1 MKATVLSQSRSSS
14 YFITF
19 ICLILV
25 ICGSSLIFLF
35 FSLATLIASASSSSL
50 SCYCCSI
57 RSYFLRRLSSFYYFF
72 FSLASLRAI
81 YNFLTFKYS
90 ISSLCFCS
98 LVFYTAT
105 LVFADFDSFSI
116 CFCCLSLSSA
126 SLASIYFKFS
136 TSFNLLATSS
146 SNFYFSTYWELINS
160 SFFFFFSS
168 FCFLFSSCSCKTWLL
183 SYSSSSICYY
193 SRSWSIL
200 SASTFWFWRFSSIS
214 CLIFSSICFTMI
226 SVLFKGSPDVCSGW
240 ISFFFFWDAGE
251 AIFGWSYACYVYC
264 VSLFFSASS
273 PF

>member
-25 ICGSSLIFLF
+25 IYGSSLIFLF

-57 RSYFLRRLSSFYYFF
+57 RSYFLRRFSSFYYFF

-98 LVFYTAT
+98 LVFCRAT
-105 LVFADFDSFSI
+105 LAFAAFDSISN
-116 CFCCLSLSSA
+116 CFCCRSLSSA
-126 SLASIYFKFS
+126 SLANIYFKFS

-146 SNFYFSTYWELINS
+146 SNFYFSTYWALINS
-160 SFFFFFSS
+160 SFFFFFCS
-168 FCFLFSSCSCKTWLL
+168 FCFLLSSCSSKTWLF
-183 SYSSSSICYY
+183 SYSSSSICYC

-200 SASTFWFWRFSSIS
+200 SASSYWSLRFCSIS
-214 CLIFSSICFTMI
+214 CLIFSSIYFTII

-240 ISFFFFWDAGE
+240 ISFFLFQDAGE
-251 AIFGWSYACYVYC
+251 ATFGSSNDWASWLSY
-264 VSLFFSASS
+264 SS